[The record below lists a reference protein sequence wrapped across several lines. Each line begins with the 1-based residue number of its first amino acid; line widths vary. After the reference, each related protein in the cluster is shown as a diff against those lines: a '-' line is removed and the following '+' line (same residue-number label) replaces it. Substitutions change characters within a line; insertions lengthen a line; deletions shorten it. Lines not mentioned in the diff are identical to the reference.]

1 MRARSVIRPRTR
13 AKRRGPIS
21 MVMIATQILM
31 AAQPMIHAS
40 MASVPQGPTQIVP
53 ASLMTA
59 IRLFVSQTVLTAIRV
74 RPLPSKTVFR
84 VHRMA

>member
-1 MRARSVIRPRTR
+1 MRARSVIRLRAQ
-13 AKRRGPIS
+13 AKRHGPIS
-21 MVMIATQILM
+21 VALVATQILM
-31 AAQPMIHAS
+31 AAQPMTPVS
-40 MASVPQGPTQIVP
+40 VVSVPQGQMQIVP

-84 VHRMA
+84 VLRTV